1 MLIVIVRN
9 AEDDRES
16 VASPAQAALLGTAV
30 CFACVV
36 PSVHPRLLVPVQI
49 TVPQTCLSSITKGRL
64 NAEVEHLQGAVCVSD
79 AKLQRCLCAICP
91 VVWLRVWR
99 SLSSAGFSFMLP
111 PCVTH

>member
-36 PSVHPRLLVPVQI
+36 PSVHPRLLVPVHI
-49 TVPQTCLSSITKGRL
+49 
-64 NAEVEHLQGAVCVSD
+64 
-79 AKLQRCLCAICP
+79 
-91 VVWLRVWR
+91 
-99 SLSSAGFSFMLP
+99 
-111 PCVTH
+111 